1 MQYKSEIEY
10 IAENNGIKNQ
20 LLKLVEEM
28 AEVTQEISKLMI
40 SKEDKEVENIYHEK
54 LTEELADLAVVLH
67 GVIYLMDNA
76 KEINE
81 HRRYKA
87 LRQLRRIRD
96 TGKGG
101 EPWQKEVEVTKE
113 A

>member
-28 AEVTQEISKLMI
+28 SEVTQEISKLMI
-40 SKEDKEVENIYHEK
+40 SKEDEEIEKIYHEK
-54 LTEELADLAVVLH
+54 LTEELADLTVVLQ
-67 GVIYLMDNA
+67 GTIYLMNNA

-81 HRRYKA
+81 YRRYKA
-87 LRQLRRIRD
+87 LRQLRRI
-96 TGKGG
+96 KNAS
-101 EPWQKEVEVTKE
+101 KHL
-113 A
+113 